1 MDPMAWQ
8 SRIAH
13 STEITATLSSLP
25 TCRCFVST
33 SFKHL
38 KVYNS
43 KHRSDKPSCAHPP
56 HHVRHDPLE
65 QCRRQN
71 SAETQRSLSCAV
83 WYQGGILDTGRT
95 HGIAVPVGTTLKSKE
110 TKHCVFNVRQVE
122 ACQGLIRQ
130 SHQSGEYGWGPGYQP
145 IEGYPNNHLVY
156 LRGVGVQITK
166 TTRWWGAN
174 SPPRLFFFFL
184 LLFGLVIGYNGS
196 LLQS

>member
-25 TCRCFVST
+25 TCRRFVST

-56 HHVRHDPLE
+56 HHVRHDPLK
-65 QCRRQN
+65 QCRGQN

-110 TKHCVFNVRQVE
+110 TKHCVFNVKQVE
-122 ACQGLIRQ
+122 ACQGLITQ
-130 SHQSGEYGWGPGYQP
+130 SHQSGEYGWGPGSR
-145 IEGYPNNHLVY
+145 V
-156 LRGVGVQITK
+156 
-166 TTRWWGAN
+166 WGAN
-174 SPPRLFFFFL
+174 SPPRFFFFFCGYCLGWL
-184 LLFGLVIGYNGS
+184 LVTTGHFYSPNQIL
-196 LLQS
+196 